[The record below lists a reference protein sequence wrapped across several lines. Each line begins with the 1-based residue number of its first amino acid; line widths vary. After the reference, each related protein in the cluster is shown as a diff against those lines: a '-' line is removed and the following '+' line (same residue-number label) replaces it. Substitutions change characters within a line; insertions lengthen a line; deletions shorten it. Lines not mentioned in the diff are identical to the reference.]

1 MNSTTVRFIRAA
13 ASASSALSPE
23 LGAGLLHRLFT
34 TPRPRRMPDRERA
47 WMTGAT
53 GSRLQ
58 LEDGRALQVWHW
70 GEGGPSVLLVH
81 GWGGAAS
88 QMAVFAEP
96 LVSAGCRVVAFDQP
110 AHGASDGK
118 RSAVPDFARAIGAV
132 ARTMGPFDGTIAHS
146 LGASSALLAHHH
158 DAPLGRLAAIAPAE
172 NLPGYLAQ
180 TASLLGFPEKVLV
193 PTKAQIERR
202 WGARVDEVR
211 PGRFAEQLDGPGL
224 IVHDVDDREV
234 AVAEGRAI
242 AERWAGA
249 TFLETQGLG
258 HRRILRDPDVI
269 DAVVGFVTRRS
280 ASVAA

>member
-34 TPRPRRMPDRERA
+34 TPQPRRMPERERA
-47 WMTGAT
+47 WMEGAV

-96 LVSAGCRVVAFDQP
+96 LVALGCRVVAFDQP
-110 AHGASDGK
+110 AHGSSDGK
-118 RSAVPDFARAIGAV
+118 RTAVPDFARAIGAV
-132 ARTMGPFDGTIAHS
+132 TRAMGPFDGTIAHS
-146 LGASSALLAHHH
+146 LGASSALLALHQG
-158 DAPLGRLAAIAPAE
+158 ASLGRLAAIAPAE
-172 NLPGYLAQ
+172 NLPGYLAH
-180 TASLLGFPEKVLV
+180 TAALLGFPESVMAPVKE
-193 PTKAQIERR
+193 QIAKR
-202 WGARVDEVR
+202 WGARVDDVR
-211 PGRFAEQLDGPGL
+211 PGRFAPTLRAPGL
-224 IVHDVDDREV
+224 VVHDADDREV
-234 AVAEGRAI
+234 AIAEGRAI
-242 AERWAGA
+242 ADGWADA
-249 TFLETQGLG
+249 TLLETQGLG

-269 DAVVGFVTRRS
+269 AAVLGFVTRRS
-280 ASVAA
+280 AAIAA

>member
-34 TPRPRRMPDRERA
+34 TPRPRRMPDRERS
-47 WMTGAT
+47 WMAGAI

-58 LEDGRALQVWHW
+58 MEDGRALQVWHW

-88 QMAVFAEP
+88 QLAVFAEP
-96 LVSAGCRVVAFDQP
+96 LVALGCRVVAFDQP

-118 RSAVPDFARAIGAV
+118 RTAVPDFARAIGTI
-132 ARTMGPFDGTIAHS
+132 ARAMGPFDGTVAHS
-146 LGASSALLAHHH
+146 LGASSSLLALHQG
-158 DAPLGRLAAIAPAE
+158 APLGRLAAIAPAE
-172 NLPGYLAQ
+172 NLPGYLEQ
-180 TASLLGFPEKVLV
+180 TAALLGFPESVLV
-193 PTKAQIERR
+193 PAKDQIERR
-202 WGARVDEVR
+202 WGARVDDVR
-211 PGRFAEQLDGPGL
+211 PGRFAERLAGPGL

-234 AVAEGRAI
+234 AVGEGRTIAEG
-242 AERWAGA
+242 WAGA
-249 TFLETQGLG
+249 TLLETEGLG

-269 DAVVGFVTRRS
+269 DAVVTFVTRRS
-280 ASVAA
+280 ATLAA